1 MTNIF
6 FSSDWHLGHRNIIR
20 LSERPFEDLD
30 EMLLAMIET
39 FNEQAAPEDIIH
51 LVGDA
56 CMGQLAESLPLIAKI
71 NAHVILHVGN
81 HDRPS
86 RAMQRKGDIEA
97 KIAKEQSRYEQ
108 YFSQVLL
115 DSTTRTIELRGKRFA
130 ISHYPYEGDHFTE
143 DRHPELRPKKQ
154 GLPLIHGHVHN
165 LWKFNGSQFN
175 VGVDVNDFKLVTED
189 EVLDWAASL

>member
-1 MTNIF
+1 MTRTF
-6 FSSDWHLGHRNIIR
+6 FTSDTHFGHANIIR
-20 LSERPFEDLD
+20 LSQRPFDSVE
-30 EMLLAMIET
+30 EMNEAIISN
-39 FNEQAAPEDIIH
+39 FNEQAGPEDIIH
-51 LVGDA
+51 HMGDA
-56 CMGQLAESLPLIAKI
+56 CMGKLDLSLPLISRI

-86 RAMQRKGDIEA
+86 RAMQRKGDVAA
-97 KIAKEQSRYEQ
+97 KIAKEQVRYEQ

-115 DSTTRTIELRGKRFA
+115 DSADRTLELGGKRFSV
-130 ISHYPYEGDHFTE
+130 SHYPHTGDHFTE
-143 DRHPELRPKKQ
+143 DRHPELRPKNQ

-175 VGVDVNDFKLVTED
+175 VGVDVNDFKLVTEE